1 MLLLGIRHDKD
12 KFDFWRPPR
21 KGRQARIMAAPSNV
35 HELEA
40 TLKMFNIKFSVDSND
55 VQK

>member
-1 MLLLGIRHDKD
+1 
-12 KFDFWRPPR
+12 
-21 KGRQARIMAAPSNV
+21 MAAPGNV

-55 VQK
+55 VQKWDNMQYYILKTISQKEKAFL